1 MTSAYRRQLM
11 VKEIISGSD
20 LYGKCGTI
28 YDVDSNGEHTP
39 GLHKHLMV
47 KLVHLHERLAQLS
60 LVVYTCF
67 IVISRDTNGAMV
79 LQS

>member
-47 KLVHLHERLAQLS
+47 KLVHLHLL
-60 LVVYTCF
+60 
-67 IVISRDTNGAMV
+67 
-79 LQS
+79 